1 MRKSC
6 FRRIFKEYSHCILK
20 LLWRNKNRV
29 FSNW

>member
-6 FRRIFKEYSHCILK
+6 FRRIFKEYSRSNLR

-29 FSNW
+29 SSS